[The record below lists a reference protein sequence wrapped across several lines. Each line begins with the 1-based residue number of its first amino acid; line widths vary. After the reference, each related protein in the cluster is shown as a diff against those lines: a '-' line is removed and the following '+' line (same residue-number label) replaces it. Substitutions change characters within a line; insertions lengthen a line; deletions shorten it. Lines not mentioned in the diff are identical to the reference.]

1 MNLLCP
7 NCQKML
13 TVPEQY
19 AGQLMK
25 CPLCSGTFT
34 VPALPSGGQGYE
46 AAPPAPAGPTPATPP
61 ATAPLTPAPA
71 PAGGSDFYGLSPE
84 PEPAHGPPAGTP
96 PAPLPLA
103 DLQPDRHAPDR
114 ITS

>member
-13 TVPEQY
+13 QVPEQY

-34 VPALPSGGQGYE
+34 VPA
-46 AAPPAPAGPTPATPP
+46 
-61 ATAPLTPAPA
+61 
-71 PAGGSDFYGLSPE
+71 D
-84 PEPAHGPPAGTP
+84 
-96 PAPLPLA
+96 A
-103 DLQPDRHAPDR
+103 DLGQIKPLLTRGQADGWWHIEESCLTDAWRTA
-114 ITS
+114 